1 LRPPQKTGGCKYFGE
16 IQRKNGET
24 LSRCVPRL
32 ALAVL
37 PKVTPPVL
45 KVCSMSA
52 LLFFTNTRIKM
63 IVIVDDG
70 DRRDH
75 LCDVS
80 FGGF

>member
-1 LRPPQKTGGCKYFGE
+1 
-16 IQRKNGET
+16 
-24 LSRCVPRL
+24 
-32 ALAVL
+32 
-37 PKVTPPVL
+37 
-45 KVCSMSA
+45 MSA

-70 DRRDH
+70 DHHDR